1 MRSKTQI
8 RLVPQPPRERAS
20 RLRQR
25 QRLIDAC
32 ISALHIHGPS
42 RTTVEKVVAIA
53 GMSPGIVR
61 FYFDSKA
68 AMLVASLQYLATEFE
83 ERVLVPV
90 AQLKDTPVRALETL
104 VDLYLDP
111 DIASPRKVSVW
122 YSFWGEASSRQEYYD
137 ICGQKDESFAALV
150 RELIERLIIEA
161 QTPHLDPGGVALGLI
176 GVLEMLWQGFAF
188 QSEPDIDR
196 AAAKH
201 RCMAYLRSVF
211 PREFGRVSLA
221 AAAPAMV
228 ARDTGPPPPRPPPV
242 VQAVYGSFPMTTNA
256 LSTADWHVRAATL
269 KYETRHFIDGQFVDS
284 VAGGRLTVVNPATG
298 MALCEVSAGTTE
310 DIDQAVAAAK
320 RCFAS
325 RAWSRMAPRDRLGVL
340 SRLSRLIEANA
351 ERFAL
356 LDTLVMGK
364 PIRDM
369 LGIDIPAAVQNF
381 AYFAELCDK
390 IDGAVTAT
398 AAEAF
403 HYILREPLGVVGCIV
418 PWNYP
423 LLMAAWK
430 TAPALAAGN
439 TVVLK
444 PAEQSPL
451 SALLLAQLFIE
462 AGGPPGA
469 LNVVNGLGETA
480 GAALALH
487 NDVAKIAF
495 TGSTEIGKLML
506 VYAGRSNM
514 KRVALECGGKSPQ
527 IFLADL
533 QDLDRAVS
541 YAINGIYGNMGEV
554 CNAGSRLLIDRPIA
568 RDFVARF
575 IERGREAYSA
585 GDPLDPQTN
594 LGPLVTAAHRS
605 RVLDYIGRGKSEGA
619 RLEFGGTT
627 PDSPGAFVN
636 PTLFSGV
643 SNDMTIAREEIFGPV
658 AAAIEVD
665 GIAEALAIANDSI
678 YGLAAAV
685 WTRDLGTAHR
695 AVRDLEAG
703 VIWVNCFDEGDMT
716 QPFGGYKQSGQGR
729 DKCLE
734 SLLSYTQTKSAWI
747 RLD

>member
-1 MRSKTQI
+1 MSAKTQP
-8 RLVPQPPRERAS
+8 RAAPQPPRERAS
-20 RLRQR
+20 RIRQR
-25 QRLIDAC
+25 KRLIDAC

-68 AMLVASLQYLATEFE
+68 AMLVASLQFLATEFE
-83 ERVLVPV
+83 ELLLVPV
-90 AQLKDTPVRALETL
+90 GQLKDQPVRALETL

-122 YSFWGEASSRQEYYD
+122 YSFWGEANSRQEYLE

-150 RELIERLIIEA
+150 RELIEHLIIEA
-161 QTPHLDPGGVALGLI
+161 QAPHLDPDAVALGFI
-176 GVLEMLWQGFAF
+176 GVLEMLWQGIAF
-188 QSEPDIDR
+188 QAEAHIDR

-201 RCMAYLRSVF
+201 RCIAYLQSVF
-211 PREFGRVSLA
+211 PRQFGRVSVA
-221 AAAPAMV
+221 AAASFV
-228 ARDTGPPPPRPPPV
+228 APPEAARVLNPPPV
-242 VQAVYGSFPMTTNA
+242 VHAVYGSFPMSSQP
-256 LSTADWHVRAATL
+256 LSAADWHVRAATL

-284 VAGGRLTVVNPATG
+284 LAGGRFTVTNPATG
-298 MALCEVSAGTTE
+298 MALCEVAAGTAE
-310 DIDQAVAAAK
+310 DIDRAVACAK

-325 RAWSRMAPRDRLGVL
+325 RVWSRMAPRDRLAVL
-340 SRLSRLIEANA
+340 SRFSQLIEANA

-356 LDTLVMGK
+356 LDTLTMGK

-369 LGIDIPAAVQNF
+369 LGIDVPAAVQNF

-398 AAEAF
+398 AADAF

-439 TVVLK
+439 CVVLK

-451 SALLLAQLFIE
+451 SALLLAQLFVE
-462 AGGPPGA
+462 AGGPAGA
-469 LNVVNGLGETA
+469 FNVVNGLGETA

-495 TGSTEIGKLML
+495 TGSTEVGKLML

-514 KRVALECGGKSPQ
+514 KRIALECGGKSPQ

-533 QDLDRAVS
+533 EDIDRAVT

-568 RDFVARF
+568 QDFIARF
-575 IERGREAYSA
+575 IERGRSAYSA
-585 GDPLDPQTN
+585 GDPLDPATN

-605 RVLDYIGRGKSEGA
+605 RVIDYIGRGKSEGA
-619 RLEFGGTT
+619 RLEFGGNT
-627 PDSPGAFVN
+627 PDLPGSYVN

-643 SNDMTIAREEIFGPV
+643 NNGMTIAREEIFGPV
-658 AAAIEVD
+658 AAAIEVN

-678 YGLAAAV
+678 YGLAASI
-685 WTRDLGTAHR
+685 WTRDLSTAHK

-703 VIWVNCFDEGDMT
+703 VIWVNCFDHGDMT

-734 SLLSYTQTKSAWI
+734 SLISYTQTKSAWI
-747 RLD
+747 HLD

>member
-8 RLVPQPPRERAS
+8 RAAPPPPRERAS
-20 RLRQR
+20 RGRQR
-25 QRLIDAC
+25 KRLIDAC

-68 AMLVASLQYLATEFE
+68 AMLVASLQFLATEFE
-83 ERVLVPV
+83 ERLLVPV

-137 ICGQKDESFAALV
+137 ICGQKDESFASLV
-150 RELIERLIIEA
+150 RDLVERLIVEA
-161 QTPHLDPGGVALGLI
+161 QAPHLDRDAVALGLI

-211 PREFGRVSLA
+211 PREFGRVPLLAPA
-221 AAAPAMV
+221 AAIPAQDSV
-228 ARDTGPPPPRPPPV
+228 RPPKPPI
-242 VQAVYGSFPMTTNA
+242 VQVVYGSFPMTTHA

-284 VAGGRLTVVNPATG
+284 VAGGRLSVVNPATG
-298 MALCEVSAGTTE
+298 MVLCEVSAGTSE
-310 DIDQAVAAAK
+310 DIDRAVAAAK

-325 RAWSRMAPRDRLGVL
+325 RTWSRMAPRDRLAVL

-369 LGIDIPAAVQNF
+369 LAIDIPAAVQNF

-398 AAEAF
+398 AAGAF

-495 TGSTEIGKLML
+495 TGSTEIGKMML

-533 QDLDRAVS
+533 EDLDRAVS

-568 RDFVARF
+568 QDFIARF
-575 IERGREAYSA
+575 IEQGRSAYVA

-594 LGPLVTAAHRS
+594 LGPLVTAAHRA

-627 PDSPGAFVN
+627 PESPGAFVN

-658 AAAIEVD
+658 AAAIEVN
-665 GIAEALAIANDSI
+665 GIAEALAVANDSI